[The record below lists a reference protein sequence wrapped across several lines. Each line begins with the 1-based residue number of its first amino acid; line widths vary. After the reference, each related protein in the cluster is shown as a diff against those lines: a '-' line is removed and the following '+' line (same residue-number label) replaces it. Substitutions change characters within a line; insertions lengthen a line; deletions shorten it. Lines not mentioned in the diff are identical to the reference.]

1 LYNLGIKIPYHIWAW
16 LNHIAWFR
24 NHISHPE
31 GREIT
36 VRRLNEIMSVIMKQK
51 NKNILVVSHAGTMFE
66 LQNILKKAGFVGKT
80 FIKAKNGR
88 LYIFEK
94 KD

>member
-1 LYNLGIKIPYHIWAW
+1 
-16 LNHIAWFR
+16 
-24 NHISHPE
+24 
-31 GREIT
+31 
-36 VRRLNEIMSVIMKQK
+36 
-51 NKNILVVSHAGTMFE
+51 MFE